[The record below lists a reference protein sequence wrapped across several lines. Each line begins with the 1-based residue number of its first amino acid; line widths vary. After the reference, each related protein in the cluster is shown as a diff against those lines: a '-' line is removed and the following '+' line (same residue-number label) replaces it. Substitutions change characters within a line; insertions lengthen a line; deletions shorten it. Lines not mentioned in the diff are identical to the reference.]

1 MKKVIFVLAIAIIGL
16 AAYDIQQ
23 SARIANLEKLQITQ
37 LEYIQAIEAKMNAL
51 EYKQAAQIYVLCNNP
66 SKEALEQLSASCEET
81 RERYKQ
87 SK

>member
-1 MKKVIFVLAIAIIGL
+1 MAIAIIGL

-23 SARIANLEKLQITQ
+23 SVRIVELEKLQRTQ
-37 LEYIQAIEAKMNAL
+37 IEYVQAVEAKMNAL

-66 SKEALEQLSASCEET
+66 SKEALEQLATSCNET
-81 RERYKQ
+81 REKYLQ

>member
-1 MKKVIFVLAIAIIGL
+1 MAIAIIGL
-16 AAYDIQQ
+16 AAYNIQQ
-23 SARIANLEKLQITQ
+23 SVRIVELEKLQRTQ
-37 LEYIQAIEAKMNAL
+37 IEYVQAIEAKMNAL

-81 RERYKQ
+81 QERYKQ